1 MSPAPTPAVRAVELA
16 RCPKADA
23 VAALVCRLAW
33 RACEERRADLGRG
46 LEAEL
51 EAASLGPE
59 DGASVHGNVVEVLR
73 NPAPSLAD
81 RALVAAWIA
90 RGVGAEL
97 GREGADGAATPDEL
111 AARLCWLGDAARI
124 DALGMLDAAL
134 GTRAAAIWTAVA
146 GLVRAVDAGE
156 RAELAPALVGL
167 AALGASSSDGA
178 ARALAG
184 LASSLAE
191 PALLALATRPPAA
204 PTAGAA
210 EAAVAGEVG
219 SAPLGSGAL
228 LLATVTGWLL
238 LRYAFR
244 GLGLLLRVRR
254 PAELRVQATGIA
266 VSTRWEVLGRVV
278 RARDIHI
285 PTANLARATRE
296 VRYPRFA
303 MYAGLLALTVGSYFG
318 LTLVTDGLRASSP
331 SLVGIGAAILGGGVL
346 LDFAAA
352 VLWPGRRGKYW
363 LLLVPRRG
371 RRIALRTRD
380 VVAADAALQALGRH
394 ARTAG

>member
-1 MSPAPTPAVRAVELA
+1 MSPAPTPAERVEELA
-16 RCPKADA
+16 RHPKADA

-51 EAASLGPE
+51 EAASLTPE
-59 DGASVHGNVVEVLR
+59 DGASAHGNVLEALGSG
-73 NPAPSLAD
+73 APGLAD

-90 RGVGAEL
+90 RGVGDEL
-97 GREGADGAATPDEL
+97 GREGKDGAATPDEL
-111 AARLCWLGDAARI
+111 AARLCWLGAAARI
-124 DALGMLDAAL
+124 DALGVLDAAL
-134 GTRAAAIWTAVA
+134 GSRAGAVWTAVA

-167 AALGASSSDGA
+167 AALGASLCDGA
-178 ARALAG
+178 SRALA
-184 LASSLAE
+184 SLVPSLVE
-191 PALLALATRPPAA
+191 PALLALARPPVAPAA
-204 PTAGAA
+204 GGA
-210 EAAVAGEVG
+210 EAHVAGEVG

-228 LLATVTGWLL
+228 VLATVTGWLL

-285 PTANLARATRE
+285 PTANLARAARE

-331 SLVGIGAAILGGGVL
+331 SLLGIGAAILGGGVL

-380 VVAADAALQALGRH
+380 VVAADAALQALGRN
-394 ARTAG
+394 ARAAG